1 MKAILRKF
9 NINEKLT
16 KPRLKQKKFN
26 EIQNNVPMIEDYNM
40 MADLLHLPTTQD
52 GYKYLLVVVD
62 LASKEFDIQPMKD
75 TNSKSTVN
83 AIEKMFK
90 RPYIKM
96 PHSSIQVDGGA
107 EFNKFFTQWCRSND
121 ILLKRTIPYRHKQ
134 NSMVESLNRQ
144 LGRLFNGYMNA
155 VERHTGKTYREWDDI
170 IDDVRKELNKFRKRK
185 LPENVS
191 DYDYPYFDQTY
202 ISRFKVGDYVH
213 YRLDYPQDALG
224 KKQPTP
230 NFREGDYRYSHEPVK
245 IVKVIQ
251 MNTEPYYRYM
261 LEGIPNASYSEYDL
275 LKTYRGQSRR
285 KQLTSSNNINDVITD
300 SKNEKPELE
309 LNNDE
314 KKLTSSD
321 INNVYVKDIK
331 NQKPSSAVKTN
342 NKKLTIKKHGEPVE
356 TNTTTTR
363 SGRQV
368 KTVDRLTV

>member
-1 MKAILRKF
+1 MKSILKKF

-16 KPRLKQKKFN
+16 KPRLKQTKFN
-26 EIQNNVPMIEDYNM
+26 EIQYNVPMIEDYNM
-40 MADLLHLPTTQD
+40 MADLLHLPTTYE

-144 LGRLFNGYMNA
+144 LGRLFNGYMNMM
-155 VERHTGKTYREWDDI
+155 EQQEGETYREWTDI
-170 IDDVRKELNKFRKRK
+170 LDDVRKELNKYRKRK

-191 DYDYPYFDQTY
+191 DYDYPFHDQTY

-213 YRLDYPQDALG
+213 YRLDYPQTALG

-230 NFREGDYRYSHEPVK
+230 EFRTGDYRYSHQPVK
-245 IVKVIQ
+245 IVKVIT
-251 MNTEPYYRYM
+251 MNQEPYYRYM

-275 LKTYRGQSRR
+275 LKTYRGESR
-285 KQLTSSNNINDVITD
+285 K
-300 SKNEKPELE
+300 
-309 LNNDE
+309 

-321 INNVYVKDIK
+321 NISDVITD
-331 NQKPSSAVKTN
+331 
-342 NKKLTIKKHGEPVE
+342 NKKLTIKKYGEPVVS
-356 TNTTTTR
+356 NTTTR

-368 KTVDRLTV
+368 KSVQRYTDV

>member
-1 MKAILRKF
+1 MKAILKKF

-26 EIQNNVPMIEDYNM
+26 EIQYNVPMIEDYNM
-40 MADLLHLPTTQD
+40 MADLLHLPTTYE

-62 LASKEFDIQPMKD
+62 LATKEFDIQPMKD

-144 LGRLFNGYMNA
+144 LGRIFTGYMNA
-155 VERHTGKTYREWDDI
+155 VERETGETYREWDDI
-170 IDDVRKELNKFRKRK
+170 LDDVRKELNKFRKRK
-185 LPENVS
+185 MPENVS
-191 DYDYPYFDQTY
+191 DYSYPFFDQTY

-213 YRLDYPQDALG
+213 YKLDYPQDALG

-245 IVKVIQ
+245 IVQVIQ

-275 LKTYRGQSRR
+275 LKTTRGQSREKQTKEAKTDIKPVVAKPKKT
-285 KQLTSSNNINDVITD
+285 KQLEEPNVVI
-300 SKNEKPELE
+300 
-309 LNNDE
+309 
-314 KKLTSSD
+314 
-321 INNVYVKDIK
+321 
-331 NQKPSSAVKTN
+331 
-342 NKKLTIKKHGEPVE
+342 
-356 TNTTTTR
+356 TR

-368 KTVDRLTV
+368 KAVDRLNV